1 MIRTEEKKIVKTQG
15 FLYLDVWNLNL
26 PNLTCLLLS
35 FQQTVGR
42 LFKMVKN
49 KEASFTE
56 DAKIKELLV
65 AIAANSV
72 TPEET
77 VSILTPLVNSL
88 RMVIG
93 VFFMWMR

>member
-1 MIRTEEKKIVKTQG
+1 
-15 FLYLDVWNLNL
+15 
-26 PNLTCLLLS
+26 
-35 FQQTVGR
+35 
-42 LFKMVKN
+42 MVKN